1 MDSDVLNLVKFGP
14 DGLIPAVAQDAATGE
29 VLMVA
34 MMNAE
39 ALARTISSGDAWYW
53 SRSRRQLWRKGEESG
68 HTQRVREVRVDC
80 DCDAVLLVVHQTG
93 HGCHT
98 GRHSCFYRDV
108 EGRERPVRPRTDI
121 LDEVYAVIQ
130 MRGALM
136 PDGSYTARL
145 IRSGLEAIA
154 GKVKEETEEL
164 IRAAGEE
171 TDRRVVEEAADLLYH
186 TMVLL
191 AGRSIGLD
199 EVHRELERRRHG
211 R

>member
-1 MDSDVLNLVKFGP
+1 MDSDVLNFVKFGP

-39 ALARTISSGDAWYW
+39 ALARTVSSGDAWYW
-53 SRSRRQLWRKGEESG
+53 SRSRGQLWRKGEESG

-108 EGRERPVRPRTDI
+108 EGREQAARRRADI

-154 GKVKEETEEL
+154 GKVREETEEL

-171 TDRRVVEEAADLLYH
+171 TNQRVVQEAADLLYH

-191 AGRSIGLD
+191 AGRSIGLVD
-199 EVHRELERRRHG
+199 EKR
-211 R
+211 